1 MILEDRMIKNFDELL
16 DKVRNMKNK
25 TVIIAA
31 AHSPTAIE
39 AAIMAKKENLANCI
53 LTGNKDIISKYLA
66 EKAPEFSDSFEIIDT
81 GIDLNYGAKK
91 AVELVKEGKGHL
103 ILKGK
108 CDTGTLLKSVLDKE
122 NGLRTGNTMSDVLAY
137 ETPEKVVL
145 MGDGGFIPLPGLKEK
160 ISIVK
165 NCVEVAHGLGNK
177 NPKVALLTH
186 TEAVNDKIPSTVE
199 AAIITTM
206 NKRGQIK
213 DCVIDGPLAFD
224 NAVSKKA
231 AEMKGIKS
239 EVAGDADVLVV
250 PNIEAGNIFGKALT
264 YYCHYRV
271 CHVVMGA
278 KVPILIASRADDAE
292 TKFLSMAL
300 GILSA

>member
-1 MILEDRMIKNFDELL
+1 MIKNFDELL

-25 TVIIAA
+25 TVIIA
-31 AHSPTAIE
+31 TAQSSTALE
-39 AAIMAKKENLANCI
+39 AAIMAKKENLADCI
-53 LTGNKDIISKYLA
+53 LTGDNEIISKFLKVQYPDFDDA
-66 EKAPEFSDSFEIIDT
+66 FEIVDT
-81 GIDLNYGAKK
+81 GADLTAGARK
-91 AVELVKEGKGHL
+91 AVELVKEGRGHL

-108 CDTGTLLKSVLDKE
+108 CDTGTLLKAILDKE
-122 NGLRTGNTMSDVLAY
+122 NGLRTGNIMSDVLAY

-160 ISIVK
+160 ISITK

-213 DCVIDGPLAFD
+213 GCVIDGPLAFD
-224 NAVSKKA
+224 NAVSKEA

-239 EVAGDADVLVV
+239 EVAGGADILIV

-300 GILSA
+300 GIMSARS

>member
-1 MILEDRMIKNFDELL
+1 MIKNFDELL
-16 DKVRNMKNK
+16 VKARNIKNK
-25 TVIIAA
+25 TVIVAA
-31 AHSPTAIE
+31 AQTPTAVE
-39 AAIMAKKENLANCI
+39 AAVMAKKEDLADCV
-53 LTGNKDIISKYLA
+53 LTGDKEQILEYLEKNKPGFI
-66 EKAPEFSDSFEIIDT
+66 DSFEIIDT
-81 GIDLNYGAKK
+81 GNDPSTGAKK
-91 AVELVKEGKGHL
+91 AVELVKQGKGHL

-108 CDTGTLLKSVLDKE
+108 CDTGTLLRAVLDKE
-122 NGLRTGNTMSDVLAY
+122 NGLRTGSIMSDVLAY
-137 ETPEKVVL
+137 ETPGKVVL
-145 MGDGGFIPLPGLKEK
+145 MSDGGFIPLPGLKEK
-160 ISIVK
+160 VSIVK
-165 NCVEVAHGLGNK
+165 NCVRIAHGLGNK

-186 TEAVNDKIPSTVE
+186 TEVVNDKIPSTVE

-213 DCVIDGPLAFD
+213 GCLIEGPLAFD

-239 EVAGDADVLVV
+239 EVAGDADILVV
-250 PNIEAGNIFGKALT
+250 PNIEAGNIFGKTLT

-278 KVPILIASRADDAE
+278 KVPILIASRADDVE